1 MFKKLINL
9 VLLFPLCAFGQ
20 TDEINISAAFSNF
33 IDLRI
38 SGNASIKWNVQT
50 IDDYQNGFLIM
61 QANSMVAFEVAS
73 STNFSIQMAMTPMT
87 DGQGNELD
95 IRNLTTRLV
104 VPTVRKAEEGS
115 RWNFGTHDLGGITEM
130 GVNYTSGVFIC
141 STSPKTILVSAGSG
155 NAGDYSANQFRIAVG
170 LGSINWS
177 SQIPIPSLLDQNI
190 TPGTYSGTLTL
201 TALPEA
207 I

>member
-1 MFKKLINL
+1 MFKKLIFL
-9 VLLFPLCAFGQ
+9 IFLFPLCSFGQ

-95 IRNLTTRLV
+95 IQAT
-104 VPTVRKAEEGS
+104 PTFILNDRKLDTVGWEELEATLQ
-115 RWNFGTHDLGGITEM
+115 R
-130 GVNYTSGVFIC
+130 
-141 STSPKTILVSAGSG
+141 AG
-155 NAGDYSANQFRIAVG
+155 ARQ
-170 LGSINWS
+170 
-177 SQIPIPSLLDQNI
+177 
-190 TPGTYSGTLTL
+190 
-201 TALPEA
+201 E
-207 I
+207 